1 VYQSAS
7 PNYYEPMKKIK
18 IKKFAM
24 VDDSG
29 RIIIKNNFYFTDI
42 NENAKN

>member
-1 VYQSAS
+1 MT
-7 PNYYEPMKKIK
+7 MKTIK

-24 VDDSG
+24 VDDSS
-29 RIIIKNNFYFTDI
+29 RIIIKNNCYFGDI

>member
-1 VYQSAS
+1 
-7 PNYYEPMKKIK
+7 MKTIK

-24 VDDSG
+24 VNDSS
-29 RIIIKNNFYFTDI
+29 RIIVKNHSYFNDI